1 MSFLSSSPKTSGI
14 WHQAPAGHETSVR
27 GVRVAAT
34 IMAITVAAMISIGLI
49 MLYSAKSEAPDTAS
63 KSVQVTH
70 SQGEQ
75 TPAQPKPKPA
85 PEVVKLLRVQLL
97 AAALGAV
104 ACGVLSFID
113 YRLLKKYA
121 LPIYAFSLILLA
133 ITLIPGIGVMKN
145 GARRWLDFKFLLFQP
160 SEVGKIA
167 LIVMVAWYG
176 DRYQRLMN
184 QFVKGLI
191 FPGLIA
197 ALTLALVFL
206 EPDWGTTVL
215 LAAVTGTLLVAAGG
229 PFWTMFSIG
238 IAGLAGLAVM
248 IMNDDV
254 RRRRVL
260 GWLNP
265 EEHKQGV
272 GYQTHQAILALG
284 SGGESGVG
292 LGNGTQKLGFVP
304 EHHTDFILSVIGEEL
319 GLQMTLAI
327 ILLYIVFALCGV
339 RIAFQAKDRFG
350 YLLATGITFLIS
362 FQAMINIGVVTG
374 ALPNKGLPLPFISY
388 GGSSLLMLLIS
399 IGLLF
404 SVARHWNAPLKRD
417 ENEVEPESPTTKAQ
431 TIREDHPFTSTAS

>member
-1 MSFLSSSPKTSGI
+1 MSLLSTSPKTSNV
-14 WHQAPAGHETSVR
+14 WRQAPTGLEAGVR

-49 MLYSAKSEAPDTAS
+49 MLYSAKSEAPDTSAS
-63 KSVQVTH
+63 SGP
-70 SQGEQ
+70 SQ
-75 TPAQPKPKPA
+75 TVAVSDAQGKQIQPTENPKRA
-85 PEVVKLLRVQLL
+85 PEVIKLLRVQVL
-97 AAALGAV
+97 AAGLGAV
-104 ACGVLSFID
+104 ACGFLSFVD
-113 YRLLKKYA
+113 YRILKKYA

-133 ITLIPGIGVMKN
+133 VTLIPGIGVMKN
-145 GARRWLDFKFLLFQP
+145 GARRWLNFQVLLFQP

-197 ALTLALVFL
+197 SLTLALVFL

-229 PFWTMFSIG
+229 PFWTMFTIG
-238 IAGLAGLAVM
+238 VASLAGLAFM

-339 RIAFQAKDRFG
+339 RIAYQAKDRFG

-404 SVARHWNAPLKRD
+404 SVARHWHAPLKA
-417 ENEVEPESPTTKAQ
+417 ENSSPETGNVPSNARTVL
-431 TIREDHPFTSTAS
+431 ED